1 MHTNSYYIFSFLFV
15 LANTEDTRTPSRQA
29 DKDVIRTSNVC
40 RVAHDDDAMGLRSEA
55 TARSPQGLR
64 MCGAPAVQ
72 KLATRHQLTLA
83 FRTEAHN
90 LQLSV
95 STNVFVDPKEI

>member
-1 MHTNSYYIFSFLFV
+1 MFFV
-15 LANTEDTRTPSRQA
+15 GPRKYGGTRTPSCQA

-40 RVAHDDDAMGLRSEA
+40 RVAHDDDAMIEKPRRRE
-55 TARSPQGLR
+55 RSPQGLR

-72 KLATRHQLTLA
+72 KMARHQLTLA
-83 FRTEAHN
+83 FHTQAHN